1 MYLFSM
7 YALSVEL
14 KTEKKLIKRTSSL
27 FFSSEEK
34 AAQAAKEYRHYYACM
49 YDSKVSAEE
58 LYCIIVEG
66 RKLDSIYKE
75 VLCTKVYSPEGQ
87 LLDSCEVADGES
99 FPGRKKESVF
109 HQSGDLVEI
118 PFGEE
123 LCLGVVLGQP
133 PIFNENQE
141 LYGLSS
147 SDDSYMLLVYP
158 SMEVDYAYA
167 PLVFKPRYKIN
178 EAVKQELLT
187 AWKNHNMQ
195 TG

>member
-1 MYLFSM
+1 MYLFCM

-27 FFSSEEK
+27 YFSSEEK
-34 AAQAAKEYRHYYACM
+34 AVQAAKEYRQYYACV
-49 YDSKVSAEE
+49 YDPVVSAEE

-66 RKLDSIYKE
+66 RKLDSIYKD
-75 VLCTKVYSPEGQ
+75 VLFTKVYSPEGQ
-87 LLDSCEVADGES
+87 LLDSCEVADGEP
-99 FPGRKKESVF
+99 FQGRKKESIL
-109 HQSGDLVEI
+109 HQPGDLVEI

-133 PIFNENQE
+133 PVFNENQS

-147 SDDSYMLLVYP
+147 SDDSYTLLVYP

-167 PLVFKPRYKIN
+167 PLVFKPRFKID
-178 EAVKQELLT
+178 EAAKQNLLA
-187 AWKNHNMQ
+187 AWKKQ
-195 TG
+195 GLQAL